1 MLEKIQ
7 ETVNY
12 IQKETGFSPEIG
24 IILGTG
30 LGGLVQEIEAE
41 HMLSYEDIP
50 NFPISTVEGHSGK
63 LILGNLS
70 GKNVMAMQGR
80 FNF

>member
-7 ETVNY
+7 ETANY
-12 IQKETGFSPEIG
+12 IQNKTNFNPEIG

-41 HMLSYEDIP
+41 HVT
-50 NFPISTVEGHSGK
+50 FV
-63 LILGNLS
+63 
-70 GKNVMAMQGR
+70 
-80 FNF
+80 